1 MTRAPTE
8 LYLGK
13 GGEMRREIV
22 TPEGIPLR
30 VVIADAGS
38 RAAAFLLDLLLMGAI
53 LFGLLLVAY
62 LALSS
67 VFHDGWTQAF
77 LQLAS
82 FLIFTFYFPFFEL
95 RWQGATPGKRAL
107 GLRVID
113 AEGGQLTAG
122 AILGRNLVRNI
133 EFWIPATIL
142 IVPEQLGVS
151 EPGLLRLFTV
161 LWLLVLAFLPL
172 FNRDRLRVG
181 DLVAGTVVVLAPRAF
196 LLPDLGGQ
204 RSSVFGAPEPT
215 RYRFTDK
222 QLDVYGIF
230 ELQVLERVLR
240 GDSPGSEGALDA
252 VYHRIRHKIGFDPAN
267 QPVDVERFLRDFY
280 AALRARLERKMLFG
294 QRKADKYS
302 R

>member
-1 MTRAPTE
+1 MTRAPAE

-13 GGEMRREIV
+13 KGEMRREIV

-30 VVIADAGS
+30 VVLADAGS
-38 RAAAFLLDLLLMGAI
+38 RAGAFILDLLLMGLI
-53 LFGLLLVAY
+53 LFALLLGAHF
-62 LALSS
+62 LLGAFLHS
-67 VFHDGWTQAF
+67 GWTQAF
-77 LQLAS
+77 LQLVS

-133 EFWIPATIL
+133 EFWIPAAIL
-142 IVPEQLGVS
+142 MAPEQLGVS
-151 EPGLLRLFTV
+151 QPGLLRFFTI
-161 LWLLVLAFLPL
+161 LWLLILAFFPL

-196 LLPDLGGQ
+196 LLPDIGGKQ
-204 RSSVFGAPEPT
+204 TTIFGSPEPT
-215 RYRFTDK
+215 RFRFTDK

-240 GDSPGSEGALDA
+240 GDGLGSEAALDA
-252 VYHRIRHKIGFDPAN
+252 VYQRIRRKIGFDPAG
-267 QPVDVERFLRDFY
+267 QAVDVERFLRDFY

-294 QRKADKYS
+294 ERKQDKYS

>member
-1 MTRAPTE
+1 VTRAPAE

-13 GGEMRREIV
+13 RGEMRREIV

-38 RAAAFLLDLLLMGAI
+38 RSAAFVLDLLLMG
-53 LFGLLLVAY
+53 LVLVGLLLGAY
-62 LALSS
+62 LLFGRILDS
-67 VFHDGWTQAF
+67 GWTQAF

-82 FLIFTFYFPFFEL
+82 FLVFTFYFPFFEL

-113 AEGGQLTAG
+113 AEGGPLTAG

-133 EFWIPATIL
+133 EFWIPAAIL
-142 IVPEQLGVS
+142 LAPEQLGVGES
-151 EPGLLRLFTV
+151 GLLRFFTV
-161 LWLLVLAFLPL
+161 LWLLILAFLPL

-196 LLPDLGGQ
+196 LLPDIGGQ
-204 RSSVFGAPEPT
+204 RSTIFGTPEPT

-222 QLDVYGIF
+222 QLDVYGIY

-240 GDSPGSEGALDA
+240 GDSLGSEAALDA
-252 VYHRIRHKIGFDPAN
+252 VYQRVRRKIGFDPAG

-280 AALRARLERKMLFG
+280 AAMRARLERKMLFG
-294 QRKADKYS
+294 ERKADKYS